1 MQTKKSSSLSVTV
14 VRNQSPDI
22 QPLVPSGSSG
32 SRSTISVI
40 YAAAVLGMEAEIVQ
54 VETHLTSGMVR
65 FFLVG
70 LPSRAVAES
79 RDRVEAAIKS
89 TGYAYPVG
97 RITVNLAPAIVHKEG
112 NGYDLPIAIG
122 LLAMSKQISSEKLT
136 SSLMMAELSLD
147 GHLRPVHGVLAMAFE
162 AKKAGLEINGD

>member
-14 VRNQSPDI
+14 VWNQSPVI
-22 QPLVPSGSSG
+22 QPLGPSGSSG

-40 YAAAVLGMEAEIVQ
+40 YAVAVLGMEAEIVQ

-79 RDRVEAAIKS
+79 RDRVEAAIKVWVMLI
-89 TGYAYPVG
+89 P
-97 RITVNLAPAIVHKEG
+97 
-112 NGYDLPIAIG
+112 
-122 LLAMSKQISSEKLT
+122 
-136 SSLMMAELSLD
+136 
-147 GHLRPVHGVLAMAFE
+147 
-162 AKKAGLEINGD
+162 